1 MHKNKANIL
10 IATGESRHHQQLV
23 SCLTGGGY
31 PCQGAESVE
40 AALSELAARPYDL
53 IFADLTLPGKPLAE
67 LFQQIREYHPEVVI
81 VVIAA
86 ADAVQQA
93 LAWVHN
99 GAYDYVTLPLD
110 CEQILLCTRRA
121 LEKRRLE
128 ASNREFQEYLAQM
141 VEERA
146 AATQRLMY
154 GITQVL
160 IRLLELRV
168 PLDTGHALNVA
179 EIARRIARG
188 LKMTADGVHK
198 VYLAALLHD
207 VGMIPVR
214 DFLINKQGPLTPEE
228 YRQIQEHTSL
238 AEAVLKPV
246 VDDDEVL
253 RFIRHHHER
262 YDGTGY
268 PDGLKGNIIPLGA
281 RIIAVAEAFD
291 SMIRPRSYRMALS
304 PGEAIAELQRHADS
318 QFDRKVVGAFLEI
331 ADELDGFLRKPPQ
344 GAP

>member
-1 MHKNKANIL
+1 MQKNKANIL
-10 IATGESRHHQQLV
+10 IATAEAAVQEQLASFFRRAGYQYESV
-23 SCLTGGGY
+23 TN
-31 PCQGAESVE
+31 VE
-40 AALSELAARPYDL
+40 AALDELAARPFDL
-53 IFADLTLPGKPLAE
+53 AFADIRTPGSPLQE
-67 LFQQIREYHPEVVI
+67 FLQQLQEFHPEVVV

-86 ADAVQQA
+86 ADAVEAASAYVQM
-93 LAWVHN
+93 
-99 GAYDYVTLPLD
+99 GAYDYVTTPFSLEHVLS
-110 CEQILLCTRRA
+110 CTNRA
-121 LEKRRLE
+121 LEKKRLE
-128 ASNREFQEYLAQM
+128 DTNREFQTYLAQM

-168 PLDTGHALNVA
+168 PFDVGHAVNVA
-179 EIARRIARG
+179 EISRRIARG

-207 VGMIPVR
+207 VGMIPIR
-214 DFLINKQGPLTPEE
+214 DFLIHKHGPLTKEE

-246 VDDDEVL
+246 IDDDEVL
-253 RFIRHHHER
+253 RYIRHHHER

-281 RIIAVAEAFD
+281 RIVAVAEAFD
-291 SMIRPRSYRMALS
+291 SMIRSRPYRKALPS
-304 PGEAIAELQRHADS
+304 EAALEELQRYADK

-331 ADELDGFLRKPPQ
+331 SEELDTFLRKQYPDES
-344 GAP
+344 